1 MRRRP
6 SAFLRSAPIIFAQ
19 VVLQNCRIMQK
30 SLPSIGRQ
38 GFFFKREL

>member
-6 SAFLRSAPIIFAQ
+6 SAFLRSAQLVFAQ

-38 GFFFKREL
+38 GFFFKGDL

>member
-1 MRRRP
+1 MRRVLSP
-6 SAFLRSAPIIFAQ
+6 LRSAPIIFAQ
-19 VVLQNCRIMQK
+19 VVRQNCRIMQK

>member
-6 SAFLRSAPIIFAQ
+6 SAFLRSAQLTFAQ
-19 VVLQNCRIMQK
+19 VVRQNCRIVQK

-38 GFFFKREL
+38 GFFFKGDL

>member
-1 MRRRP
+1 MRRHP
-6 SAFLRSAPIIFAQ
+6 STLLRSAPLIFAQ

-38 GFFFKREL
+38 GFFFKGDL